1 MAEAAERM
9 GQAARRAEETG
20 EVIRVT
26 PASTYG
32 AAVFSGLPANNSSR
46 ENHER
51 SFDYRG
57 EVRRGHADGLGVE
70 RRLEDGSVWYEGEL
84 QIDLN
89 HGLGVM
95 RYLNGNI
102 DYAGQW
108 EVGGHHGLGVKR
120 DEDGS
125 VNYAGWWNRG
135 KELPTAPPGL
145 EHLDL

>member
-46 ENHER
+46 E
-51 SFDYRG
+51 
-57 EVRRGHADGLGVE
+57 
-70 RRLEDGSVWYEGEL
+70 LEDGSVWYEGEL